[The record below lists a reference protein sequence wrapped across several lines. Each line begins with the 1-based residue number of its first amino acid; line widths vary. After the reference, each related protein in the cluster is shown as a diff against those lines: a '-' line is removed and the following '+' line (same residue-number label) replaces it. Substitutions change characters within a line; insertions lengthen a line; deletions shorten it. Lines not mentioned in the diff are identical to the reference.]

1 MYSSSLDFWY
11 KRNENKTT
19 LTSTDYKNQLK
30 EMLSTTS
37 QTVDDLYCSLKNE
50 LENEILGT
58 KQERE
63 KIDQETK
70 EIYKILS
77 YKICENLIK
86 LKLPWKVRFFNK
98 VTCHGVGIYSSGRI
112 MICYSLNN
120 HIDNCFE
127 CILSV
132 KEIKELIK

>member
-1 MYSSSLDFWY
+1 MAIYSSALDYWY
-11 KRNENKTT
+11 KKDREDMQP
-19 LTSTDYKNQLK
+19 LTSTDYKNKLK

-37 QTVDDLYCSLKNE
+37 QTVDDIYCSLKNE

-77 YKICENLIK
+77 YKTCENLIK
-86 LKLPWKVRFFNK
+86 LKLP
-98 VTCHGVGIYSSGRI
+98 
-112 MICYSLNN
+112 
-120 HIDNCFE
+120 
-127 CILSV
+127 
-132 KEIKELIK
+132 